1 MNKNFTRLLIGS
13 GENSPEIR
21 YLTGISTPDDFI
33 CIEHDSTVTALMS
46 KLEISRAR
54 QAAKPGVAVLPE
66 SDYGTTRS
74 EIIAKIAEV
83 LKTECF
89 EVPPSFPLGL
99 AEKLLELQ
107 PSCKIVFCTGYEEY
121 AVSAFQLHVS
131 GYLMKPITPEAVQ
144 KEIDHIKGVKAT
156 EKLLTIKC
164 FGNFEVTYNGVML
177 PFKRKKAK
185 ELLAV
190 LIDRNGAGMT
200 AKQICAILFPEDT
213 DDTKNAAYL
222 RQLVLDL
229 KNTLKTIRAEDILQ
243 HDTPYYRIDT
253 NLVRCDYLS
262 FLETGKPEF
271 HGEYMTQYSWAEET
285 CAMLQFKK

>member
-1 MNKNFTRLLIGS
+1 MRAIAVDDEIYMLETLQEAVNASEDIETVEAFSSCSAALAYATENPIDIAFLDINMRGIG
-13 GENSPEIR
+13 G
-21 YLTGISTPDDFI
+21 
-33 CIEHDSTVTALMS
+33 
-46 KLEISRAR
+46 
-54 QAAKPGVAVLPE
+54 
-66 SDYGTTRS
+66 
-74 EIIAKIAEV
+74 
-83 LKTECF
+83 
-89 EVPPSFPLGL
+89 LGL
-99 AEKLLELQ
+99 AEKLIEMQ
-107 PSCKIVFCTGYEEY
+107 PHCKIVFCTGYKEY

-144 KEIDHIKGVKAT
+144 KEIDHIKGVKAA
-156 EKLLTIKC
+156 EKLLTIRC
-164 FGNFEVTYNGVML
+164 FGNFEVFHEGEIL

-200 AKQICAILFPEDT
+200 AKQLCAVLFAADT
-213 DDTKNAAYL
+213 DDEKNAAYL

-229 KNTLKTIRAEDILQ
+229 KNTLKAVRAEDVLK
-243 HDTPYYRIDT
+243 HDTPYYRVDT

>member
-1 MNKNFTRLLIGS
+1 MKAIAVDDEIYMLENLQEAVSASADIETVDTFSSCSAALAYATENPVDIAFLDINMRGIG
-13 GENSPEIR
+13 G
-21 YLTGISTPDDFI
+21 
-33 CIEHDSTVTALMS
+33 
-46 KLEISRAR
+46 
-54 QAAKPGVAVLPE
+54 
-66 SDYGTTRS
+66 
-74 EIIAKIAEV
+74 
-83 LKTECF
+83 
-89 EVPPSFPLGL
+89 LGL

-107 PSCKIVFCTGYEEY
+107 PHCKIVFCTGYEEY

-131 GYLMKPITPEAVQ
+131 GYLIKPITPEAVQ
-144 KEIDHIKGVKAT
+144 KEINHIKGIKAT
-156 EKLLTIKC
+156 EKLLTIQC
-164 FGNFEVTYNGVML
+164 FGNFEVFHDGQSL

-190 LIDRNGAGMT
+190 LVDRNGSGMT
-200 AKQICAILFPEDT
+200 AKQICAILFPADT
-213 DDTKNAAYL
+213 NDTKNAAYL

-229 KNTLKTIRAEDILQ
+229 KNTLKTIRAEDVFK

-271 HGEYMTQYSWAEET
+271 HGEYMTQYSWAEAT